1 MLRASRPWEALYIY
15 FTERSCPRRSPVFPD
30 LPSRRCLAMSEQ
42 KSPHGSLELA
52 QDQPLPA
59 VLSLPG
65 SSPTSTTLETTPCD
79 FLVIPVPRYLRHNP
93 AKPVPSSLFL
103 NIIFAVA
110 TTFSECSVCAKP
122 YSDIIALQLS
132 RIYIGVSRSSVR
144 RRCPAVHFL
153 RYNVSS
159 SRALTGI

>member
-1 MLRASRPWEALYIY
+1 MIRASRPWEALYIY

-110 TTFSECSVCAKP
+110 TTFSECSVCAKHGGTLTSSFCSCREYILVSADP
-122 YSDIIALQLS
+122 QYVVVVQLFIS
-132 RIYIGVSRSSVR
+132 
-144 RRCPAVHFL
+144 
-153 RYNVSS
+153 
-159 SRALTGI
+159 